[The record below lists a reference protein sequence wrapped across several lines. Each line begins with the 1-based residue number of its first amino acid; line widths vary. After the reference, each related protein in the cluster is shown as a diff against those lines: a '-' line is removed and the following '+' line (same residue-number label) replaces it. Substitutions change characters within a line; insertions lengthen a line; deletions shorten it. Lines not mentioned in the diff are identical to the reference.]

1 MRHPHTGTFSTMW
14 NITWAASDRGET
26 RIWILGVWCETGPEW
41 RWDAIRQTLMEV
53 RWDLGGAEM
62 QFPAPRMRWGGTCMK
77 VRPTPWALDRGEM
90 GPAWSWDAIFGTWM
104 AVRRDLH
111 GGEACIGETWIL
123 GPGCRSNRTWVMV
136 RHTSQDLDGD
146 DTRPGWMWEV
156 ILRPEWGLDKNLGK
170 FMEDRSRSRD
180 LDQGER
186 WPEWRCYARDAMLET
201 WMELSHKFWYPDGAQ
216 FDPRSGLECKSW
228 KTERGWGVPW
238 MVLGRSH
245 GKLGGGETPI

>member
-1 MRHPHTGTFSTMW
+1 MWDGTWMEVRCNSPDIDGGKM
-14 NITWAASDRGET
+14 
-26 RIWILGVWCETGPEW
+26 GPGW
-41 RWDAIRQTLMEV
+41 SWDAIPCT
-53 RWDLGGAEM
+53 
-62 QFPAPRMRWGGTCMK
+62 RMRWGGACMK

-180 LDQGER
+180 LDLGER

-201 WMELSHKFWYPDGAQ
+201 WLELSHKFWYPDGAQ
-216 FDPRSGLECKSW
+216 FDPRSS
-228 KTERGWGVPW
+228 
-238 MVLGRSH
+238 LGKR
-245 GKLGGGETPI
+245 KGGEVCPGWC